1 MSLLFEVTE
10 LDFKLNVENSS
21 FLDETWTIPVSESVH
36 VDRQD
41 VSSATV
47 RCVSTLSSCH
57 MLFHHL
63 CGTAH
68 VTHSSPP
75 THPHTF
81 LPTLLPTHTPPSH
94 THLRYIFQCHYRP
107 LKLWI

>member
-21 FLDETWTIPVSESVH
+21 FLDETWTIPVSELVH
-36 VDRQD
+36 

-47 RCVSTLSSCH
+47 PQVSALFCH
-57 MLFHHL
+57 MLLHL

-68 VTHSSPP
+68 VTHLSTYLS
-75 THPHTF
+75 
-81 LPTLLPTHTPPSH
+81 HTP
-94 THLRYIFQCHYRP
+94 LRYIFQCHYRP